1 MSDSNHSEDRRE
13 FLATGGLATAALAA
27 GLLHTRPAAATD
39 QAPGAFDGKVA
50 FVTGGARG
58 IGLACARMFAN
69 SGADVAL
76 YDIASSQI
84 PGVGH
89 TVASEQDLAD
99 AKSQIEK
106 LGVRCL
112 TFRGDVRSRPDLT
125 KAMARAVGDLG
136 SLDFLVVNAGVTQI
150 GRLDEFT
157 DEEVAAILDINLSG
171 AIKTVQAATPTM
183 REQQFGRIVCISSIL
198 GREGHR
204 DWPVYSASKWGLIG
218 FTKSAAH
225 LLGKDGVTCNAVCP
239 GLVDTK
245 LVNNE
250 HVLER
255 WLPQSPTWETVDD
268 WVRTNSPI
276 PRGAYH
282 PDDIAAVVKL
292 FCEPS
297 TATVTGEVFDI
308 SMGASAEG
316 TA

>member
-1 MSDSNHSEDRRE
+1 LSDSKHSKNRRE
-13 FLATGGLATAALAA
+13 FLATGGLAAAALAT

-39 QAPGAFDGKVA
+39 AAAGEFAGKVG

-58 IGLACARMFAN
+58 IGLACARMFAQ

-112 TFRGDVRSRPDLT
+112 TLRGDVRSRPDLA
-125 KAMARAVGDLG
+125 KAMARVVSDFG
-136 SLDFLVVNAGVTQI
+136 SLDYLVVNAGVTQI
-150 GRLDEFT
+150 GKLDEFT

-171 AIKTVQAATPTM
+171 SIKTIQAATPIM
-183 REQQFGRIVCISSIL
+183 REQKSGRIICISSIL
-198 GREGHR
+198 GRQGHR

-225 LLGKDGVTCNAVCP
+225 LLGKDGVTCNAICP

-245 LVNNE
+245 LVNNQ
-250 HVLER
+250 HVLKR
-255 WLPQSPTWETVDD
+255 WLPHSPTWETVND
-268 WVRTNSPI
+268 WVRANSPI
-276 PRGAYH
+276 PRGAYQ
-282 PDDIAAVVKL
+282 PDDIAAVVKM